1 MATKKN
7 KYTSIDL
14 SKYDKGYQASKD
26 VIKAQQNKTNAQNAV
41 ANYGDFAYK
50 NQDAY
55 DRALDAITNRKKFTY
70 DLNADAMYQ
79 QYKDNYITQ
88 GKQAMMDTMGQASA
102 LTGGYGNSYA
112 ATVGNQTYQGYLTHL
127 NDVAPELY
135 KLALDKYNNEGN
147 DLLNQLNVLAN
158 DRQTQYG
165 EWGDKLNRLLADRD
179 YHSSEY
185 DAAYSR
191 DYNAWNDNRSYDTS
205 QYWNEYN
212 AGYQAEQDAIQLAYQ
227 KERDRIADA
236 QWQKEFDLAQK
247 KYQASLNTGSS
258 VVKTTNKPVVDTSE
272 VPEGVINN
280 LDSMSSNGAISEYLN
295 RLVAAGTITEE
306 QSKSLY
312 AQYRIDMGDYELA
325 EDGGINWFGG
335 VDGNAKYRVYNHNT
349 GKYETLTGD
358 QLVKRVGEEEALRI
372 QKHLG
377 A

>member
-26 VIKAQQNKTNAQNAV
+26 VIKAQQNKTNAQKAV

-79 QYKDNYITQ
+79 QYKDNYMTQ

-147 DLLNQLNVLAN
+147 DLLNQLNVLAS

-165 EWGDKLNRLLADRD
+165 EWGDKLNRLIADRD

-212 AGYQAEQDAIQLAYQ
+212 AGYQAERDAI
-227 KERDRIADA
+227 ADT

-247 KYQASLNTGSS
+247 KYYASLNTGDGNQ
-258 VVKTTNKPVVDTSE
+258 K
-272 VPEGVINN
+272 I
-280 LDSMSSNGAISEYLN
+280 
-295 RLVAAGTITEE
+295 
-306 QSKSLY
+306 
-312 AQYRIDMGDYELA
+312 
-325 EDGGINWFGG
+325 DGGYTYTNNDKTKSIKNQLSNQATMRYGTASIVNG
-335 VDGNAKYRVYNHNT
+335 EHIDKN
-349 GKYETLTGD
+349 ET
-358 QLVKRVGEEEALRI
+358 KRKSYIESEIKKRWKSGELDDNEALSLLKDFGI
-372 QKHLG
+372 E
-377 A
+377 

>member
-26 VIKAQQNKTNAQNAV
+26 VIKAQQNKTNAQSAV

-79 QYKDNYITQ
+79 QYKDNYMTQ

-147 DLLNQLNVLAN
+147 DLLNQLNVLAS

-212 AGYQAEQDAIQLAYQ
+212 AGYQAERDA
-227 KERDRIADA
+227 IADA
-236 QWQKEFDLAQK
+236 QWQKEFYLAQK
-247 KYQASLNTGSS
+247 KYEASLQKNSTDNN
-258 VVKTTNKPVVDTSE
+258 VKNPDVQKQNFLTIEDAANYMAE
-272 VPEGVINN
+272 RGINN
-280 LDSMSSNGAISEYLN
+280 KKVKDVDLYDAREWN
-295 RLVAAGTITEE
+295 R
-306 QSKSLY
+306 QKSLGNSKPEFKY
-312 AQYRIDMGDYELA
+312 DSYQDYLSA
-325 EDGGINWFGG
+325 
-335 VDGNAKYRVYNHNT
+335 YVY
-349 GKYETLTGD
+349 Y
-358 QLVKRVGEEEALRI
+358 VEAN
-372 QKHLG
+372 Q
-377 A
+377 

>member
-26 VIKAQQNKTNAQNAV
+26 VIKAQQNKTNAQKAV

-79 QYKDNYITQ
+79 QYKDNYMTQ

-236 QWQKEFDLAQK
+236 QWQKEFDLARA
-247 KYQASLNTGSS
+247 KYQASLNTGSGLTEQQMEKAANS
-258 VVKTTNKPVVDTSE
+258 DATKLFKASIMTKSE
-272 VPEGVINN
+272 VARR
-280 LDSMSSNGAISEYLN
+280 GA
-295 RLVAAGTITEE
+295 TTT
-306 QSKSLY
+306 
-312 AQYRIDMGDYELA
+312 
-325 EDGGINWFGG
+325 
-335 VDGNAKYRVYNHNT
+335 VDGKQRRFDNYEQYVDAVAEKWYKE
-349 GKYETLTGD
+349 GKLSENEVAYIKGYYGID
-358 QLVKRVGEEEALRI
+358 
-372 QKHLG
+372 
-377 A
+377 